1 MTEAVQS
8 LVVSR
13 CGRYL
18 EREDG
23 TPFFW
28 LADTAWELFHK
39 LTREEAEV
47 YLDIRA
53 EQGFTVIQAVALAE
67 LDGIR
72 KPNAYGRLPLHP
84 VEAAEARTNPAA
96 AQSTSPEPTYD
107 GSPAIGG
114 DTASLRQGQTDAV
127 RLDAGPAIGGDPAT
141 SAPHGGTRDDRF
153 AADQAAPP
161 MQAQPDHGG
170 SPLAS
175 QLRPDTDGPYSYWD
189 HVDAV
194 IELAAE
200 RGIYVALLPTWG
212 DKFNR
217 KWGIGPELF
226 TPDHAYAYGRWLGE
240 RYRDRANLIWVLG
253 GDRPLESE
261 QHREIVD
268 RMAAGLREGDGG
280 RHLMTFHPPGAAT
293 SADYVHDRDW
303 MDFHMIQSGHGEAEI
318 TNHLRVQRDYARTPV
333 RPVLDGEPCYEDH
346 PIAFRAELGYFDAA
360 DVRRAAYYAVLSG
373 AFGHTYGHH
382 SVWPMSDGMYASVAC
397 EEPGIY
403 IIMSW
408 KEALLRPGAEQMRH
422 LRTVLESG
430 GWPRLTPD
438 QELLAANLAGAA
450 NCVAARDGGAAL
462 VYTPF
467 GLYIDVRLDRLGDG
481 PVRASWYDP
490 RDGSRSDA
498 GIYEGGGMQ
507 RFYAPTSGR
516 GEDWVLCLREEA
528 GGCIR

>member
-1 MTEAVQS
+1 MTEAMQS
-8 LVVSR
+8 LAVSR

-18 EREDG
+18 EQADG

-53 EQGFTVIQAVALAE
+53 EQGFTVVQAVALAE

-84 VEAAEARTNPAA
+84 VEGVGAGMGQLD
-96 AQSTSPEPTYD
+96 AQSVHGESRQE
-107 GSPAIGG
+107 GSLDTAA
-114 DTASLRQGQTDAV
+114 DTASALQAPASEDRSAAVDAAQNLQALPDYDARPRADLLRA
-127 RLDAGPAIGGDPAT
+127 
-141 SAPHGGTRDDRF
+141 
-153 AADQAAPP
+153 
-161 MQAQPDHGG
+161 
-170 SPLAS
+170 
-175 QLRPDTDGPYSYWD
+175 DTDGPYSYWD

-200 RGIYVALLPTWG
+200 RGIYIALLPTWG

-226 TPDHAYAYGRWLGE
+226 APDHAYAYGRWLGE

-261 QHREIVD
+261 RHREIVD

-280 RHLMTFHPPGAAT
+280 HHLMTFHPPGAAT

-303 MDFHMIQSGHGEAEI
+303 LDFHMIQSGHGEAEI
-318 TNHLRVQRDYARTPV
+318 TNHLRVQRDYARMPV

-360 DVRRAAYYAVLSG
+360 DVRRAAYYAALSG
-373 AFGHTYGHH
+373 ACGHTYGHH
-382 SVWPMSDGMYASVAC
+382 SVWSMSDGMYASAVC
-397 EEPGIY
+397 EEQGVY

-422 LRTVLESG
+422 LRALLESG
-430 GWPRLTPD
+430 GWGRLTPD
-438 QELLAANLAGAA
+438 QELLPANLAGAA
-450 NCVAARDGGAAL
+450 HCVAARNGGEAL

-467 GLYIDVRLDRLGDG
+467 GLYIDICLDRLGG
-481 PVRASWYDP
+481 GAVRASWYDP

-498 GIYEGGGMQ
+498 GVIKGGGVQ

-528 GGCIR
+528 RGCTR